1 MSVVD
6 SFLFFFFEMFDEL
19 MENLKKKTIAKDV
32 ISDWVDFTK
41 QKTII
46 KKSKQQQKQLSGGK

>member
-1 MSVVD
+1 
-6 SFLFFFFEMFDEL
+6 

-46 KKSKQQQKQLSGGK
+46 KKSKQQQKQLSGASRL